1 MAKVAE
7 QVRRRV
13 PHSVSRQIVQ
23 MTPPVVGE
31 VKRPHERPHELS
43 DHPITLTAQ
52 QNGTFPGLGP
62 VKRMSIKHHLEL
74 MNSII

>member
-1 MAKVAE
+1 MTAIYYPFLRAKTFDVIA
-7 QVRRRV
+7 
-13 PHSVSRQIVQ
+13 VSN
-23 MTPPVVGE
+23 
-31 VKRPHERPHELS
+31 L
-43 DHPITLTAQ
+43 AQ